1 MLLCVEKKD
10 YSGRGECMRAR
21 ERELERKRKAERE
34 REREGERIEGVCQA
48 LSGIF
53 IQRIFL

>member
-21 ERELERKRKAERE
+21 ERVREKEKGRE